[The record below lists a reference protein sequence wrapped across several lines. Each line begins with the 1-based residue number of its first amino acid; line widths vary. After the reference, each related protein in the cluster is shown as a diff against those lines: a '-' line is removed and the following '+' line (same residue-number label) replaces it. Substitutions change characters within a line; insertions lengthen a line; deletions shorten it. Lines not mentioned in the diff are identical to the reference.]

1 MAGGG
6 AQGRQG
12 ARWGCQCSIYVK
24 IGSTP
29 ETDPAAGGLNLS
41 IRKLGTPE
49 LTLPPAEQQHDN
61 MFVFGSAADANADAN
76 ADGGRGKSPS
86 TTDDASSFTFDTSFL
101 PTVKNATP
109 TTNGGDTPTAGGFKF
124 NVPPTQDPTAAAEGG
139 DETPLFGSTFRS
151 RHEVGAGAAM
161 KVCGACE
168 RTLPDGSYSQEQWR
182 ALFAGLI
189 VFHRGT
195 RRQGIMRCEE
205 CVASGNQLMIMKKG
219 RKRSEEDD
227 CPICQLPQP
236 IERMRSTFR
245 FCCMKRVCDGCIL
258 AADKRGMTDCPF
270 CRAPAPEGDSQ
281 ALAMIQKRVDAGDPV
296 AIWHLGYQYAVG
308 GYGLQKDVTRATEL
322 YERAAELG
330 EQKAHFSLGY
340 LYGLGEGVAKDTAKA
355 IRHFEAAAVKGD
367 AYARNSLGVLEYNAG
382 NYDLALQHY
391 MIAAKLGYQL
401 SLDNIKTLFMKGL
414 ATKAD
419 YAEALRGHQS
429 AAEEMRSPDRE
440 EALALG
446 KK

>member
-124 NVPPTQDPTAAAEGG
+124 NVPPTQDPTAAAAEGG
-139 DETPLFGSTFRS
+139 DEAPLFGSSFRS
-151 RHEVGAGAAM
+151 RQEARAGAAMKPM

-168 RTLPDGSYSQEQWR
+168 RELPGDSYSAEQ
-182 ALFAGLI
+182 LG
-189 VFHRGT
+189 
-195 RRQGIMRCEE
+195 RRQSIRRCEE
-205 CVASGNQLMIMKKG
+205 CVASGNQLVLMKKG
-219 RKRSEEDD
+219 RTRLEDDD
-227 CPICQLPQP
+227 CPICQLPLPLDPRQ
-236 IERMRSTFR
+236 STCR
-245 FCCMKRVCDGCIL
+245 VCCMKLVCGGCIL
-258 AADKRGMTDCPF
+258 AAEKRSMRDCPF
-270 CRAPAPEGDSQ
+270 CRAPRPNENQ
-281 ALAMIQKRVDAGDPV
+281 VLAMIQKRVAAGDPM
-296 AIWHLGYQYAVG
+296 AMRHLGDKYVLG
-308 GYGLQKDVTRATEL
+308 HNGLEKDVTVAIEL
-322 YERAAELG
+322 YERAARLG
-330 EQKAHFSLGY
+330 SKEAHFKLGY
-340 LYGLGEGVAKDTAKA
+340 LYNEGDDVEKDPVKA
-355 IRHFEAAAVKGD
+355 IRHCEAAAVKGD
-367 AYARNSLGVLEYNAG
+367 VTARHNIGVFEYNAG
-382 NYDLALQHY
+382 NYDLALQHW
-391 MIAAKLGYQL
+391 MIAAKMGDQDA
-401 SLDNIKTLFMKGL
+401 LDSIKELFVDGH
-414 ATKAD
+414 AAKAD

-429 AAEEMRSPDRE
+429 AVEEMRSPDRE
-440 EALALG
+440 EALARRI
-446 KK
+446 